1 MYIWMKLNMN
11 LTMINK
17 IKLCLEILTAKSGH
31 KHQAQEKMLSTFQR
45 GYAAGVNDERLSNK
59 AVKRDKAAEL
69 AIKKR
74 QQARKMLERIKELE
88 TLIFECST
96 IGVSK

>member
-31 KHQAQEKMLSTFQR
+31 KHKAQEKMLSTFQR
-45 GYAAGVNDERLSNK
+45 GYVAGVNDERLNNK
-59 AVKRDKAAEL
+59 AVKRN
-69 AIKKR
+69 KR
-74 QQARKMLERIKELE
+74 E
-88 TLIFECST
+88 
-96 IGVSK
+96 